1 MSGRSVHSES
11 TRESMTWKVLA
22 SQLADVLLAA
32 GALVAGESDV
42 DGDESDELDDSFD
55 APDALDESCE
65 ESEEEEDTVLALL
78 ARESVA

>member
-1 MSGRSVHSES
+1 M
-11 TRESMTWKVLA
+11 LA

-32 GALVAGESDV
+32 GALVAGESDF

-55 APDALDESCE
+55 APGALDESCE
-65 ESEEEEDTVLALL
+65 EFEEEEDTVLALL